1 LREQLETIKKKTG
14 KLPPEYE
21 DQKELPD
28 YLADIWGYFLQ
39 LDNKR
44 TSNGFGVNPITYSD
58 LKSFCDLK
66 GVCLEDYQVDLIM
79 RLDNMRIK
87 HYDEEMKKQQDLEKA
102 KSKSR
107 K

>member
-1 LREQLETIKKKTG
+1 MREQLETIKKKTG
-14 KLPPEYE
+14 KLPPEYQ
-21 DQKELPD
+21 DQKELPI
-28 YLADIWGYFLQ
+28 YLSDIWGYFLQ

-58 LKSFCDLK
+58 LNAFCMLK
-66 GVCLEDYQVDLIM
+66 RIELEDYETDLIM
-79 RLDNMRIK
+79 RLDNMRLKI
-87 HYDEEMKKQQDLEKA
+87 YEEEIKKQQDLDKA